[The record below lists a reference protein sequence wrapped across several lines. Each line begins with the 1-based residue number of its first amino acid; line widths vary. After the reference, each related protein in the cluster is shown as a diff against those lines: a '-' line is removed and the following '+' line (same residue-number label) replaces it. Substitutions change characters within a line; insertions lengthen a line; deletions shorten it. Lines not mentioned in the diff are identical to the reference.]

1 VKSISGKRLCVIL
14 ERRGWQLRRI
24 RGSHHIY
31 ARDGHRAILTVP
43 VNGNRD
49 LRIGTLKSILRTA
62 GLTESD
68 LVDD

>member
-1 VKSISGKRLCVIL
+1 MQGM
-14 ERRGWQLRRI
+14 
-24 RGSHHIY
+24 
-31 ARDGHRAILTVP
+31 AHRAILTVP
-43 VNGNRD
+43 VHGNRD

>member
-1 VKSISGKRLCVIL
+1 MKSISGKRLCAIL
-14 ERRGWQLRRI
+14 ERRGWQLKRI

-31 ARDGHRAILTVP
+31 AMRGQRTILTVP
-43 VNGNRD
+43 VHGNRD

-68 LVDD
+68 LVED